1 MRQKPIRSYIVDFY
15 CSRLK
20 LVIEIDGSTHTD
32 KQAEDEIRQKHLELL
47 GLNVIRI
54 QDIDVKTNL
63 VGVMDYLIDWI
74 KNQEIKNLK
83 IG

>member
-1 MRQKPIRSYIVDFY
+1 MRQKPIGSYIVDFY

>member
-1 MRQKPIRSYIVDFY
+1 MRQKPIGSYIVDFY

-63 VGVMDYLIDWI
+63 AGVMDYLIDWI